1 MDAIKIKSTAQ
12 LLKEV
17 LTKYSKTDSDAKD
30 LLEALTPLM
39 DAAANG
45 DITTPLDRAS
55 IPGSYFFNERNLRSY
70 PDLEIAYVDFKI
82 ELTGGPSPAL
92 QALEMKFGARK

>member
-1 MDAIKIKSTAQ
+1 MNTAKINATAQ
-12 LLKEV
+12 LLKEI
-17 LTKYSKTDSDAKD
+17 LTKHSQTDSDAKD
-30 LLEALTPLM
+30 LLEALTPLI

-45 DITTPLDRAS
+45 DINSPMDRSS

-92 QALEMKFGARK
+92 QALEKKFGAKK